1 MRLRALL
8 PLLAMVAGCSSN
20 ASTGEQRLE
29 VLAAAY
35 PFAWAAEQV
44 AGPDASVRNL
54 VEGGGEPHD
63 VELTPRQVQALGEA
77 GLVVFLRDFQP
88 AVDDA
93 VRDLDD
99 ERQLELGA
107 HTDVQ
112 RLRTDLDNESG
123 DAADPHVWL
132 DPTRMSAVVRIIGE
146 RLAEV
151 DPDQADGYRDRAAST
166 MRELAALEAEY
177 DKRLTTCERRDLV
190 TAHTAFSYLATR
202 YDLAQVGITGLDP
215 ESEPSPGRVAK
226 VARWAKERGV
236 TTVYAE
242 TLVDSKIADTV
253 AREIGARTAVLDPVE
268 GVQEGQDYLSVMR
281 SNLDALATGLGCR

>member
-1 MRLRALL
+1 MQLRLLL
-8 PLLAMVAGCSSN
+8 PVLALVAGCSSDP
-20 ASTGEQRLE
+20 SSGDESLE

-77 GLVVFLRDFQP
+77 GLVVFMKDFQP

-99 ERQLELGA
+99 ERRLELSA
-107 HTDVQ
+107 HTDV
-112 RLRTDLDNESG
+112 RPLRSDLDGESG
-123 DAADPHVWL
+123 DATDPHVWL
-132 DPTRMSAVVRIIGE
+132 DPTRMQAVVRVLGE

-151 DPDQADGYRDRAAST
+151 DPDHADGYRERAAST
-166 MRELAALEAEY
+166 VRDLAALESEY
-177 DKRLTTCERRDLV
+177 DTRLATCERRDLV
-190 TAHTAFSYLATR
+190 TAHTAFGYLATR
-202 YDLAQVGITGLDP
+202 YDLTQVGVTGLDP

-236 TTVYAE
+236 TTVFSE
-242 TLVDSKIADTV
+242 TIVESKIADTV

-281 SNLDALATGLGCR
+281 SNLDAIAAGLGCR